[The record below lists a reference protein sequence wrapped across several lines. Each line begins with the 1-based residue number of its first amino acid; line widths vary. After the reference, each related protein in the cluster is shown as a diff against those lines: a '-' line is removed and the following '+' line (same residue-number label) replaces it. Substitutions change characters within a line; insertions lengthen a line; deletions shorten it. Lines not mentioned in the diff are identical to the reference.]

1 MNKGFTLIEL
11 VVVIAIVAV
20 LAAVALPRFA
30 SLQRDAR
37 VGHLTSVR
45 GAVAAASTLAHAKVL
60 TRNGQ
65 PDSSPCAGGG
75 SADNRPSGAGTLC
88 TENGLIALWNGY
100 PATLAILPT
109 TLPTTLPTDG
119 AEPPGIVS
127 AAGLGTVFR
136 PTLAELRSEGYA
148 VSVSGPTTT
157 IARADARQP
166 ALCSFNYRQAPAAG
180 SAATISSLQT
190 AGC

>member
-1 MNKGFTLIEL
+1 MNRGFTLIEL

-45 GAVAAASTLAHAKVL
+45 GAVAASSTLARAKVL

-109 TLPTTLPTDG
+109 TLPTDG

-148 VSVSGPTTT
+148 VSVSGPTTS
-157 IARADARQP
+157 IARVDARQP
-166 ALCSFNYRQAPAAG
+166 ALCSFSYTQAPAAG

>member
-1 MNKGFTLIEL
+1 MNRGFTLIEL

-45 GAVAAASTLAHAKVL
+45 GAVAAASTLARAKVL

-75 SADNRPSGAGTLC
+75 RADNRPSGAGTLC

-100 PATLAILPT
+100 PATLAI
-109 TLPTTLPTDG
+109 LPTDG

-157 IARADARQP
+157 IARADARHP
-166 ALCSFNYRQAPAAG
+166 ALCSFSYTQAPAAG